1 MNERKNVMITVM
13 GSTGNTGRKI
23 AEELLAAGQA
33 VRALGRNDRKLAD
46 LAALGAEVR
55 TGNTSDAAFLA
66 DAFRGADAAYTLL
79 PTDQRAPEYPS
90 RQDEEGEAIV
100 AAIRASGVRR
110 VVALS
115 CVGTDVPE
123 ATGVILGLRRQEQR
137 LRAIEGIDLLIL
149 RPVSFFENFHG
160 QLETIRHEGIV
171 ADSVEA
177 DLAIPM
183 VASRDIAA
191 AAVEALVKPA
201 WHGVAVREL
210 IGPRDLSYRD
220 ATRILGEAIG
230 QPDLQYVQLPYAEMA
245 GVLAQAGLS
254 ASFAGQYVEMT
265 RAFNEGTVQPLRGR
279 TPENTTPTTFE
290 TFAGELAAAWRAAGA
305 DDRAA

>member
-1 MNERKNVMITVM
+1 MITVM
-13 GSTGNTGRKI
+13 GATGNTGRKI
-23 AEELLAAGQA
+23 AEGLLAAGVP
-33 VRALGRNDRKLAD
+33 VRALGRDAGKLAD

-55 TGNTSDAAFLA
+55 TGDTSDPAFLTES
-66 DAFRGADAAYTLL
+66 FREADAAYTLL
-79 PTDQRAPEYPS
+79 PTDQRAPDYPG

-100 AAIRASGVRR
+100 HAIRASGVRR

-149 RPVSFFENFHG
+149 RPVSFFENFYG
-160 QLETIRHEGIV
+160 QLETIRHEGVV

-183 VASRDIAA
+183 VASRDIAE
-191 AAVEALVKPA
+191 AAVVALTNRD
-201 WHGVAVREL
+201 WSGVAVREL

-230 QPDLQYVQLPYAEMA
+230 RPDLQYVQLPYAEMA
-245 GVLAQAGLS
+245 GVLTQAGLS
-254 ASFAGQYVEMT
+254 ASFAETYVEMT
-265 RAFNEGTVQPLRGR
+265 RAFNDGTVQPLRGR

-290 TFAGELAAAWRAAGA
+290 AFAAELAVAWRAAGA
-305 DDRAA
+305 KDRAA